1 MNYPLLDN
9 SADNM
14 PLAPLIIIIAGGVLL
29 IAVAIIFIIVFL
41 RRRSAQKMSGGL
53 WLEALGGHDNIEDV
67 SGVGSRVTLILK
79 DKEAINREQ
88 LKTLGVSSVLT
99 MSNKVILV
107 IEDQAVN
114 VAEKIRQEL

>member
-9 SADNM
+9 NLE
-14 PLAPLIIIIAGGVLL
+14 PLPIVLIIVGAIIL
-29 IAVAIIFIIVFL
+29 IAAVIVTIILSIKKKT
-41 RRRSAQKMSGGL
+41 AKKMSGVL
-53 WLEALGGHDNIEDV
+53 WLEALGGNDNIEDV

-99 MSNKVILV
+99 MSNKIILV
-107 IEDQAVN
+107 IEDQAVT